1 MKKTLKKLKEKSGF
15 VSLETIVVAGTI
27 MALAV
32 YACYH
37 FTVAG
42 TVSTDFSIDKINDVL
57 VALP

>member
-1 MKKTLKKLKEKSGF
+1 MKEMLKKLKDQSGF
-15 VSLETIVVAGTI
+15 ISLETVVVAGAI

-57 VALP
+57 TELP